1 MRENTGRYRADL
13 YWEPGKTNTRKGL
26 GPAMGRGEA
35 VSYFLRSHIFK
46 VLAHHDAPELGFN
59 ETLSS
64 FPLSWP
70 RKKTYR
76 KLQNSEKAISD
87 GRQSLT
93 GLTSAE

>member
-1 MRENTGRYRADL
+1 MH
-13 YWEPGKTNTRKGL
+13 KGL
-26 GPAMGRGEA
+26 GPAMGREEA

-87 GRQSLT
+87 GCQTLT